1 MENSNKTLLTV
12 LTLLVLMWFLTSL
25 IGCGFQRALRTHCKI
40 GDEQMCDELFGV
52 NQYEIDA
59 AQDKATE
66 DLAREVESIKS
77 TLDMLIKESESYA
90 TEIKALKAIV
100 QLLRQD
106 LDANY
111 DYIISL
117 NEDIMH
123 MQEQVNNQQVIINN
137 HQAELVQLSMQDSI
151 IEMYDPCGDGA
162 GFDEVLLKTKSGKL
176 IAYFESGSNRFLTV
190 LQKNT
195 SYRTTDNS
203 RCYFTLNNDGQVVNE
218 HY

>member
-1 MENSNKTLLTV
+1 MKNSNKTLLTV
-12 LTLLVLMWFLTSL
+12 FTLLVLMWFLTSL

-40 GDEQMCDELFGV
+40 GDSQMCDELFGV
-52 NQYEIDA
+52 DQYEIDA
-59 AQDKATE
+59 AQDKVTE
-66 DLAREVESIKS
+66 DLAREVASIKS
-77 TLDMLIKESESYA
+77 TLDMLIKESDSYA
-90 TEIKALKAIV
+90 TEIKTLRAVV
-100 QLLRQD
+100 QLLKQD
-106 LDANY
+106 LDANA

-123 MQEQVNNQQVIINN
+123 MQEQINNQQVIINN

-151 IEMYDPCGDGA
+151 TEFYDPCGDSA
-162 GFDEVLLKTKSGKL
+162 GFDEVLLKTKSGKF
-176 IAYFESGSNRFLTV
+176 IAYFESGSQRYLTV

>member
-1 MENSNKTLLTV
+1 MKNSNNTLLTV
-12 LTLLVLMWFLTSL
+12 ITLLVLMWFVTSL
-25 IGCGFQRALRTHCKI
+25 MGCGFQRALRTHCKI
-40 GDEQMCDELFGV
+40 GDAQMCDELFGV

-90 TEIKALKAIV
+90 KEITTLKAIV

-106 LDANY
+106 LDANS

-117 NEDIMH
+117 NEDIIH
-123 MQEQVNNQQVIINN
+123 MQEQIDNQQVIINN
-137 HQAELVQLSMQDSI
+137 HQVELVQLSLQDGI
-151 IEMYDPCGDGA
+151 TEMYDPCGDSV
-162 GFDEVLLKTKSGKL
+162 GFDEVLLKTKSGKF
-176 IAYFESGSNRFLTV
+176 IAYFESGSQRYLTI

-195 SYRTTDNS
+195 NYRTTDNS
-203 RCYFTLNNDGQVVNE
+203 RCHFTLNNDGQVVNE

>member
-1 MENSNKTLLTV
+1 
-12 LTLLVLMWFLTSL
+12 
-25 IGCGFQRALRTHCKI
+25 
-40 GDEQMCDELFGV
+40 MCDELFGV

-90 TEIKALKAIV
+90 KEITTLKAIV

-106 LDANY
+106 LDANS

-117 NEDIMH
+117 NEDIIH
-123 MQEQVNNQQVIINN
+123 MQEQIDNQQVIINN
-137 HQAELVQLSMQDSI
+137 HQVELVQLSLQDGI
-151 IEMYDPCGDGA
+151 TEMYDPCGDSV
-162 GFDEVLLKTKSGKL
+162 GFDEVLLKTKSGKF
-176 IAYFESGSNRFLTV
+176 IAYFESGSQRYLTI

-195 SYRTTDNS
+195 NYRTTDNS
-203 RCYFTLNNDGQVVNE
+203 RCHFTLNNDGQVVNE